1 MTDVKSWLQSKT
13 VWSILVMLAPLLTK
27 MLGFDVDATLTDILT
42 IAGAVGAIYGRVTA
56 SKKLS
61 FK

>member
-42 IAGAVGAIYGRVTA
+42 IAGAVGAIYGRATA